1 MASIGRIVSLNL
13 VAIIVFAILY
23 FLLAR
28 MGAADFTG
36 LSKTSTPLDAL
47 YFSSTIQSSVGFGDI
62 SPMSGRAKLLVMLQQ
77 FVLIIGIVDLMS
89 SGGVSSVVKNVV
101 KPKVNAAAVAAPS
114 PTVSSAISGTSI
126 A

>member
-1 MASIGRIVSLNL
+1 MASIGRTVSLNL

-28 MGAADFTG
+28 MGAADFAG

-47 YFSSTIQSSVGFGDI
+47 YFSTTVQSSVGFGDI
-62 SPMSGRAKLLVMLQQ
+62 SPTSGRAKMLVMLQQ
-77 FVLIIGIVDLMS
+77 FLLIIGVVDLIS
-89 SGGVSSVVKNVV
+89 SGGVMNTVKNLR
-101 KPKVNAAAVAAPS
+101 KAN
-114 PTVSSAISGTSI
+114 VSTTTPNVSATGSASI

>member
-1 MASIGRIVSLNL
+1 MASIGRTVTLNL

-28 MGAADFTG
+28 MGGADFTG

-47 YFSSTIQSSVGFGDI
+47 YFSSTVQSSVGFGDI
-62 SPMSGRAKLLVMLQQ
+62 SPTSGRAKMLVMLQQ

-89 SGGVSSVVKNVV
+89 SGGVTNAMKNLRKANV
-101 KPKVNAAAVAAPS
+101 S
-114 PTVSSAISGTSI
+114 TPTVSSTISGTSI

>member
-1 MASIGRIVSLNL
+1 MASIGRTVSLNL

-28 MGAADFTG
+28 MGGADFTG

-47 YFSSTIQSSVGFGDI
+47 YFSSTVQSSVGFGDI
-62 SPMSGRAKLLVMLQQ
+62 SPTSGRAKMLVMLQQ

-89 SGGVSSVVKNVV
+89 SGGVTNAMKNLRKANVST
-101 KPKVNAAAVAAPS
+101 PTA
-114 PTVSSAISGTSI
+114 PTVSSTISGTSI

>member
-1 MASIGRIVSLNL
+1 MASIGRTVLLNL

-28 MGAADFTG
+28 MGGADFTG

-47 YFSSTIQSSVGFGDI
+47 YFSSTVQSSVGFGDI
-62 SPMSGRAKLLVMLQQ
+62 SPTSGRAKMLVMLQQ

-89 SGGVSSVVKNVV
+89 SGGVANAVKNLRKANVST
-101 KPKVNAAAVAAPS
+101 PTA
-114 PTVSSAISGTSI
+114 PTVSSTISGTSI
-126 A
+126 AA

>member
-62 SPMSGRAKLLVMLQQ
+62 SPTSARAKFLVMLQQ

-89 SGGVSSVVKNVV
+89 SGGVKNAVKNAVKNVQ
-101 KPKVNAAAVAAPS
+101 KPLASAPA
-114 PTVSSAISGTSI
+114 PTVSSAISGTPI

>member
-1 MASIGRIVSLNL
+1 MASIGRTVSLNL
-13 VAIIVFAILY
+13 VAITVFAILY

-28 MGAADFTG
+28 MGGADFTG

-47 YFSSTIQSSVGFGDI
+47 YFSSTVQSSVGFGDI
-62 SPMSGRAKLLVMLQQ
+62 SPTSGRAKMLVMLQQ

-89 SGGVSSVVKNVV
+89 SGGVTNAVKNLRKANVST
-101 KPKVNAAAVAAPS
+101 PTA
-114 PTVSSAISGTSI
+114 PTVSSTISGTSI